1 MKELLKKNIKIK
13 NYKQFII
20 EKINGYD
27 YGCVMIDVP
36 VKNWNEI
43 ISWIDPE
50 DLYEVEG
57 ENYGVQER
65 PHLTLLYGLHKEV
78 TPDMVKS
85 IFDNFEGDIE
95 VEVNGIDI
103 FENEKFDVV
112 KFNIKLTESLKWLNS
127 KLSKLPNSNEYP
139 DYKPHITIGYVKKGM
154 GKKYVKPDY
163 KYVVKNINEV
173 TYSMS
178 NGEEFKFSLNLNENF
193 KYITSDGSELNYDA
207 EWKMPKNP
215 IREML
220 EVDLRDILLEITDIG
235 YRVQLGGFTKD
246 SEFFHSVLPHV
257 WICNKKGDKRISLNW
272 DEINDTV
279 LRVEHYLRLKGFK
292 TERSIINEGRSRE
305 QLYIYF
311 DKEETIKENK
321 MFYKTIPQML
331 DWIKS
336 KSDMPWL
343 LIDTETTG
351 LGGPKVQQLTQVSAI
366 AMNYDFNNNSFSEIA
381 QFDEKVKL
389 TDETKSKYN
398 NPGDKTK
405 WVLGFNHYGS
415 GDYKYKLESDVLSD
429 FFNWIDN
436 YTPCLLVAQNAQ
448 FDMSMLAVRSGKKIT
463 NEVFDT
469 KMLIQLYFLPLI
481 QKLAETDNKYK
492 EMVDFIG
499 KSERDGGLISSSM
512 SKIGPAIGVDMS
524 GYHDSLTDCRLM
536 MKMYQGIIDLLKE
549 HQSID
554 ISTYQME
561 RIKVIRA

>member
-1 MKELLKKNIKIK
+1 MKIK

-43 ISWIDPE
+43 ISWIDKE

-57 ENYGVQER
+57 ENYDIQER

-127 KLSKLPNSNEYP
+127 KLSELPNSNEYP

-154 GKKYVKPDY
+154 GKKYVKSDY

-173 TYSMS
+173 TYYMS

-235 YRVQLGGFTKD
+235 YRVQLGGFTKG

-321 MFYKTIPQML
+321 MFYKTIPQIL

-389 TDETKSKYN
+389 TDETKYKYN

-415 GDYKYKLESDVLSD
+415 GNYNYKLESDVLTD

-512 SKIGPAIGVDMS
+512 SKIGPALGVDMS

-554 ISTYQME
+554 ISKYQME

>member
-1 MKELLKKNIKIK
+1 MKKKKRKNIHFNMKIK

-57 ENYGVQER
+57 ENYGIQER

-85 IFDNFEGDIE
+85 IFDNFDGDIE

-127 KLSKLPNSNEYP
+127 KLSELPNSNEYP
-139 DYKPHITIGYVKKGM
+139 DYKPHITIGYVKSGM

-220 EVDLRDILLEITDIG
+220 EVD
-235 YRVQLGGFTKD
+235 
-246 SEFFHSVLPHV
+246 
-257 WICNKKGDKRISLNW
+257 
-272 DEINDTV
+272 
-279 LRVEHYLRLKGFK
+279 YLRLKGFK
-292 TERSIINEGRSRE
+292 TERSIVNEGRSRE

-321 MFYKTIPQML
+321 MFYKTIPQIL

-336 KSDMPWL
+336 KSDMTWL

-366 AMNYDFNNNSFSEIA
+366 AMNYDFNNNSFNEIA

-512 SKIGPAIGVDMS
+512 SKIGPALGVDMS

-536 MKMYQGIIDLLKE
+536 MRMYQGIIDLLKE

-554 ISTYQME
+554 ISKYQME

>member
-1 MKELLKKNIKIK
+1 MKIK

-20 EKINGYD
+20 EKINRYD

-36 VKNWNEI
+36 VQNWNEI
-43 ISWIDPE
+43 ISWIDTD

-85 IFDNFEGDIE
+85 IFDNFDGDIE
-95 VEVNGIDI
+95 VEVDGIDI
-103 FENEKFDVV
+103 FENDKFDVV
-112 KFNIKLTESLKWLNS
+112 KFNIKPTESLIELNS
-127 KLSKLPNSNEYP
+127 KLSELPNSNEYP
-139 DYKPHITIGYVKKGM
+139 DYKPHITIAYVKSGM
-154 GKKYVKPDY
+154 GKKYIKPNY
-163 KYVVKNINEV
+163 KYKVKNINEV
-173 TYSMS
+173 TYSRS
-178 NGEEFKFSLNLNENF
+178 NGEEFKIPLTLNENF
-193 KYITSDGSELNYDA
+193 KYITSDGSKLNYDA

-215 IREML
+215 VREML
-220 EVDLRDILLEITDIG
+220 EVDLRDILIEVIDLG
-235 YRVQLGGFTKD
+235 YRAQLGGFIKGGFIKGF
-246 SEFFHSVLPHV
+246 EKPYV
-257 WICNKKGDKRISLNW
+257 WISNSLINGRDRNPLNW

-279 LRVEHYLRLKGFK
+279 LRVEDYLRLKGFK
-292 TERSIINEGRSRE
+292 TERSILNEGRPSE

-311 DKEETIKENK
+311 DKEDSIKENK
-321 MFYKTIPQML
+321 MWYKTIPQIL
-331 DWIKS
+331 DWVKS

-343 LIDTETTG
+343 MIDTETTG

-366 AMNYDFNNNSFSEIA
+366 VMNYDFNSNSFKEIA

-415 GDYKYKLESDVLSD
+415 GNYKYKLESDVLID
-429 FFNWIDN
+429 FFNWVDD

-448 FDMSMLAVRSGKKIT
+448 FDMSMLAVRSGNKIN

-481 QKLAETDNKYK
+481 QKLAESDNKYK

-512 SKIGPAIGVDMS
+512 SKIGPALGINMS
-524 GYHDSLTDCRLM
+524 GYHDALTDCRLM
-536 MKMYQGIIDLLKE
+536 MKMYQGIIDLLKKY
-549 HQSID
+549 QSVD
-554 ISTYQME
+554 ISKYQME